1 MHLYSIQKV
10 SFFFCQIIN
19 GILPLHLI
27 MKLPLFNQ
35 IPSLIFANRITGCQI
50 ALKFKTAHDF
60 AEKPEDIFSQL
71 SLCKK
76 KPKKWWPTMK
86 TSFAEPKLF
95 IFGSNHILPLK
106 LCYTISSIRNM
117 SQSFFFIPASSILTA
132 VNIYFKDNFGSGSAT
147 LNYWK
152 HLKSLGN
159 FQLQRRVSDLDRFHY
174 TVERVVSY
182 FCLGTT
188 FRCIFKPAYS

>member
-1 MHLYSIQKV
+1 MTTHDYFLIQPMTELGMHRTLILCTNNLTRYFGRKMHLYSVQKV

-76 KPKKWWPTMK
+76 KPKKMMTNHENQCCR
-86 TSFAEPKLF
+86 AE
-95 IFGSNHILPLK
+95 I
-106 LCYTISSIRNM
+106 
-117 SQSFFFIPASSILTA
+117 
-132 VNIYFKDNFGSGSAT
+132 IYFRLQPYIAT
-147 LNYWK
+147 
-152 HLKSLGN
+152 
-159 FQLQRRVSDLDRFHY
+159 
-174 TVERVVSY
+174 
-182 FCLGTT
+182 
-188 FRCIFKPAYS
+188 